1 MEQKLRPGLWK
12 AISAHYERAD
22 FTEALRDAVFYAC
35 EILRE
40 KSGIED
46 KDGTKL
52 VDATLMG
59 TNPPI
64 LVSKNENQTERD
76 YQQGIGF
83 IFKGIMQAI
92 RNPLSHEKM
101 EYSKEDSEAV
111 ILFLNFLLNRI
122 DVSGAVSK
130 VENIMEL
137 LMDED
142 FTDTQEYAEL
152 LLKEVPSKKRYDLLL
167 VLYNRRAELPLHVL
181 RNFLH
186 VLFCSLTKAAKAN
199 FINAVSNSLI
209 KCKDD
214 IDLRMYAHYF
224 MEDTYSEIIQ
234 IAKLRIEDLFLKSIR
249 AGRMI
254 GGDDEDEKECNEAG
268 SLATWFDDTF
278 DLFLHK
284 EDIVDEMIIMCGSSD
299 DHAEFISNYYEYLFE
314 DISLLT
320 PKQIILINSYL
331 RRGNE
336 YFYNLY
342 YEGTVLAKDSQYI
355 ESFGKSFPICEAAIK
370 ERRENLLPF

>member
-1 MEQKLRPGLWK
+1 MEQKLRPDLWK

-22 FTEALRDAVFYAC
+22 YTEALRDAVFFAC
-35 EILRE
+35 EMLRE

-59 TNPPI
+59 ANPPI

-83 IFKGIMQAI
+83 FFKGIMQAI
-92 RNPLSHEKM
+92 RNPLSHEKTD
-101 EYSKEDSEAV
+101 YSQEDAESV

-142 FTDTQEYAEL
+142 FTDTLEYAEL

-167 VLYNRRAELPLHVL
+167 DLYNRRAELPRNVL
-181 RNFLH
+181 CNFIH
-186 VLFCSLTKAAKAN
+186 VLFCSLSKASKAN
-199 FINAVSNSLI
+199 FINAVSNSMI

-214 IDLRMYAHYF
+214 IDLRMYVHYF
-224 MEDTYSEIIQ
+224 MRDTYSEIIQ
-234 IAKLRIEDLFLKSIR
+234 IAKLRIEDLFLKALR
-249 AGRMI
+249 AGRLI
-254 GGDDEDEKECNEAG
+254 GDDEEEKESNEAG
-268 SLATWFDDTF
+268 SLATWFDDTI
-278 DLFLHK
+278 DLFVHK
-284 EDIVDEMIIMCGSSD
+284 EDIVDSMISMCGNSE
-299 DHAEFISNYYEYLFE
+299 DHAEFISCYFE
-314 DISLLT
+314 DIFEDIASLT
-320 PKQIILINSYL
+320 PNQISLINSYL
-331 RRGNE
+331 RGGNE

-342 YEGTVLAKDSQYI
+342 YQGTVLAKDSQYI
-355 ESFGKSFPICEAAIK
+355 EFFGKSFSICEAAIK
-370 ERRENLLPF
+370 KRRERSLPF